1 MEPACCATFGHVMSA
16 TINAQDNTLDE
27 RQNLHL
33 SDWFFLLAFPMLRPL
48 KFPPK
53 QQSVSFMQWP

>member
-1 MEPACCATFGHVMSA
+1 MEPACLRHIWYAKSA

-33 SDWFFLLAFPMLRPL
+33 
-48 KFPPK
+48 
-53 QQSVSFMQWP
+53 